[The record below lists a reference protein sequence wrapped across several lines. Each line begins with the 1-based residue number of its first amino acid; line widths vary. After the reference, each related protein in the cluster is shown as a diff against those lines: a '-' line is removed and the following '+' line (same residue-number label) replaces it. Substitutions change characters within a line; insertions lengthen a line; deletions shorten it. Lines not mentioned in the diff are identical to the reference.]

1 MRSSRLVTTPRRSG
15 FTLIELMVVV
25 TIIGILAAMAVVGY
39 KSTRGRAFAA
49 SMRADLHNL
58 AASEEGH
65 YYQYG
70 YYTTDL
76 VRLGVEPSPGVTLTI
91 TGADSSGWGA
101 VALHPAVL
109 PTTCAMFSGATPSP
123 APPATVEG
131 LITCQ

>member
-1 MRSSRLVTTPRRSG
+1 M
-15 FTLIELMVVV
+15 IVV
-25 TIIGILAAMAVVGY
+25 TIIGILAAIAVVGY
-39 KSTRGRAFAA
+39 KSTRGRAYAA

-76 VRLGVEPSPGVTLTI
+76 VRLDVRPSPGVALTV

-101 VALHPAVL
+101 VAVHPSIL
-109 PTTCAMFSGATPSP
+109 PTTCAMFSGVAPSA